1 MSEIGERIRTL
12 RQHLGLQQ
20 DELASRV
27 RRYADGRAV
36 AVETLSRIETGR
48 NEPAAWMIRALA
60 VAMETTSDYLLG
72 LAEDPGIPDVPRFPV
87 PSPEVIGIVARLNA
101 LPTELRKAASRV
113 IEAVLDFGA
122 HGAHSAQPYNE
133 RTQRWVWFLDQL
145 SDEEYQQYLAEFEA
159 RHGHNGG
166 ADSQARRPAQKMA
179 GSRSG
184 E

>member
-1 MSEIGERIRTL
+1 MSEIGERIRAL

-20 DELASRV
+20 GELASRV

-60 VAMETTSDYLLG
+60 EAMETTSDYLLG
-72 LAEDPGIPDVPRFPV
+72 LAEDPGVPEVPRFPV
-87 PSPEVIGIVARLNA
+87 PAPEVVGLVARLNA
-101 LPTELRKAASRV
+101 LPAELRKAAGRV
-113 IEAVLDFGA
+113 IEAVLDFGGHA
-122 HGAHSAQPYNE
+122 AHSSSPYNE

-145 SDEEYQQYLAEFEA
+145 SDEEYRQYLVEFEA

-166 ADSQARRPAQKMA
+166 ADKPARRPAQRVA